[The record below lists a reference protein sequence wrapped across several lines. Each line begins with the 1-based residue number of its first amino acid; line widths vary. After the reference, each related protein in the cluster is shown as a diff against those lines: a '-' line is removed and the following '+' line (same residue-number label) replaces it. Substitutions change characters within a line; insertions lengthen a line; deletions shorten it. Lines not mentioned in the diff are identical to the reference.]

1 MASWSLPTM
10 DGSKNMRDLI
20 TGMAMGL
27 AISLALFGPMTL
39 GWT

>member
-1 MASWSLPTM
+1 
-10 DGSKNMRDLI
+10 MRDLI

-27 AISLALFGPMTL
+27 AISLALFGPMTM